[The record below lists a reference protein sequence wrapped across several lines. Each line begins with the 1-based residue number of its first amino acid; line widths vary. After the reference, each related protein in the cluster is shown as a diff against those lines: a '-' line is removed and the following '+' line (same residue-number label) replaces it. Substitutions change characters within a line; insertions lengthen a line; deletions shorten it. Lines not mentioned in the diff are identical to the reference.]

1 MARAI
6 KRVSPYS
13 TTLLTRI
20 LSVYITNGASGAGIT
35 RAQKLGIQNHSS
47 KTTIQIVLIKY
58 ILV

>member
-20 LSVYITNGASGAGIT
+20 LSVYITNGASGAGNNT
-35 RAQKLGIQNHSS
+35 YALKNWGS
-47 KTTIQIVLIKY
+47 KT
-58 ILV
+58 ILAKPQSKLY